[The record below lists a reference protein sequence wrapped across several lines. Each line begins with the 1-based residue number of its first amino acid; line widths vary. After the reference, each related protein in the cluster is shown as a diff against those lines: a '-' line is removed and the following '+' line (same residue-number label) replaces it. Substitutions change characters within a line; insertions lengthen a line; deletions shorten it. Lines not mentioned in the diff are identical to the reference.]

1 MWAPNARTK
10 VCSSEAAVI
19 SKLPGLCSVSNV
31 FSIYRSGTVEPR
43 YNKLLHNKE
52 PGLTNFV
59 LHLSNTYS
67 TMRGKEPRYHEPALL
82 SNDIMKTER
91 AQFSFYRGLAN
102 VIFYPKDK
110 QC

>member
-1 MWAPNARTK
+1 M
-10 VCSSEAAVI
+10 
-19 SKLPGLCSVSNV
+19 
-31 FSIYRSGTVEPR
+31 EPR
-43 YNKLLHNKE
+43 NEKLLQNKG
-52 PGLTNFV
+52 PGLTNYV

-91 AQFSFYRGLAN
+91 PQFSFYRGLAN

>member
-1 MWAPNARTK
+1 
-10 VCSSEAAVI
+10 
-19 SKLPGLCSVSNV
+19 
-31 FSIYRSGTVEPR
+31 
-43 YNKLLHNKE
+43 
-52 PGLTNFV
+52 
-59 LHLSNTYS
+59 
-67 TMRGKEPRYHEPALL
+67 MRGKEPRYHEPALL